1 MVFNDT
7 LLKAISWTLVHS
19 VWQGFALALLAG
31 LIILATKKSASVLRY
46 HLLSVLFVVFLVVSG
61 LTFYYELCQQQQQ
74 QQALSQLNL
83 PIFGPELNGTS
94 NTGIIDYGLIVSDFL
109 NRYSHLI
116 VMGWFFVFVFKVL
129 QICNGFGQIYR
140 IRNYKTYTPSDYWN
154 TRISELA
161 QLIGLGKPVVL
172 LESALVK
179 IPSVSGFFKPVVLVP
194 IGMLAGFPHDQVEA
208 ILLHELAHIRRK
220 DYIINILQ
228 RLSETIFFFNPGLLW
243 LSALMR
249 DERENCC
256 DDIAVEAIGNK
267 SEFVHALVSFGQYQL
282 RQEQLAMG
290 LGANKSHLFHRAKRI
305 IYNNNKSL
313 NTVEK
318 TFLSV
323 SLLLIAVIMIACGT
337 GKTETPPTEEP
348 IAQTEADRLVDIAN
362 AHSDEMVAKANR
374 EAGELAETAGQDANE
389 QIRKQEQMDFEDA
402 RQRLAEA
409 KRIEAEAEL
418 HYHEAQRMRL
428 QAEADQK
435 QYEADQKQFKNR
447 KMVGVAPIK
456 VAPVS
461 VAPHAQRSKTVSKQM
476 YERNETTYDT
486 DDPTFRKKIYL
497 RSEVPSEYFKHGTS
511 LDDLSVKIITDLI
524 DAKVIST
531 IDNLSYKLSP
541 GSLIVNGVKQPEALH
556 AQLKKK
562 YVKGNSYTVC
572 YNFDLSG
579 DLAIDSK

>member
-1 MVFNDT
+1 MMVFNDT

-31 LIILATKKSASVLRY
+31 LVILATKKSASVMRY

-61 LTFYYELCQQQQQ
+61 LTFYYELGQQQ

-83 PIFGPELNGTS
+83 PLFRPELSGTS
-94 NTGIIDYGLIVSDFL
+94 NTGIIDYGLIASDFL
-109 NRYSHLI
+109 NRYSHFI

-140 IRNYKTYTPSDYWN
+140 IRNYKTYAPSEYWSA
-154 TRISELA
+154 RISELA
-161 QLIGLGKPVVL
+161 QLIGLQKPVVL

-179 IPSVSGFFKPVVLVP
+179 IPSVSGFFKPIVLVP
-194 IGMLAGFPHDQVEA
+194 IGMLSGFPHDQVEA

-220 DYIINILQ
+220 DYVINILQ
-228 RLSETIFFFNPGLLW
+228 RLAETIFFFNPGLLW
-243 LSALMR
+243 LSSLMR

-256 DDIAVEAIGNK
+256 DDIAVEVIGNK
-267 SEFVHALVSFGQYQL
+267 SGFVHALVSFGQYQL
-282 RQEQLAMG
+282 QQEQLVMG
-290 LGANKSHLFHRAKRI
+290 LGADKSHLFHRAKRI
-305 IYNNNKSL
+305 IHNNNKSL
-313 NTVEK
+313 NAVEK

-323 SLLLIAVIMIACGT
+323 SLLLIAVIMIACAK
-337 GKTETPPTEEP
+337 GKTEAAPTEEP
-348 IAQTEADRLVDIAN
+348 VAPTEANRLVQRAN
-362 AHSDEMVAKANR
+362 AAADEMVAKANR
-374 EAGELAETAGQDANE
+374 EADELAEVASQDANE
-389 QIRKQEQMDFEDA
+389 QITMQEQIDFEDA

-409 KRIEAEAEL
+409 KRIEAEAEF

-435 QYEADQKQFKNR
+435 QFKNS
-447 KMVGVAPIK
+447 KMVGVAPIQT
-456 VAPVS
+456 APVS
-461 VAPHAQRSKTVSKQM
+461 VATNKPTDKTVSKTVSKRM
-476 YERNETTYDT
+476 YERDETTYDS

-497 RSEVPSEYFKHGTS
+497 RSEEPSEYFKDAS
-511 LDDLSVKIITDLI
+511 LDDLSVKIISDLM
-524 DAKVIST
+524 DAKVIAT
-531 IDNLSYKLSP
+531 TDDLSYKLSP

-562 YVKGNSYTVC
+562 YVKGKSYAIC
-572 YNFDLSG
+572 YNFEVSG